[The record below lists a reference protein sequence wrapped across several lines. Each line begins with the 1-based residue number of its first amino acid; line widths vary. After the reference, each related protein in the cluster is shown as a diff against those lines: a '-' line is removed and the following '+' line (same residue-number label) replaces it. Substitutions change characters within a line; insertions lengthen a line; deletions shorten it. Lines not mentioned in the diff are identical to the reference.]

1 MATKGVPGRRGGDP
15 VSNRPDCTYARHILL
30 SETKKIYKELF
41 GKGPENV
48 RLRIAG
54 DVVVIELSRFLRTA
68 EVRMIEQQPQKARLI
83 KAYRQAILESMKE
96 EVLQRVEAVLGC
108 KVIRYLYE
116 IDVPKNSAITVFILD
131 KPF

>member
-1 MATKGVPGRRGGDP
+1 M
-15 VSNRPDCTYARHILL
+15 SNRPDCTYARHILL

-48 RLRIAG
+48 RLRISG
-54 DVVVIELSRFLRTA
+54 DVVVIELSCFLRAA
-68 EVRMIEQQPQKARLI
+68 EIQLIRQQPQKARLV

-96 EVLQRVEAVLGC
+96 EVLQRVESVLGC

-116 IDVPKNSAITVFILD
+116 IDVLANSAITMFILD
-131 KPF
+131 KPL